1 VYTLK
6 EKSIYKMQAL
16 KDLNDFRVYLIT
28 DRSLFK
34 EQKYFLTAV
43 EAALMGGVK
52 ALQLR
57 EKDLPDSELIKLGIQ
72 LRILTSN
79 YKAKLII
86 NSRADIAEK
95 IGADGVHL
103 TETSVHANEVKSSFP
118 DLIVGVSTHSLEGA
132 HLAETQGAD
141 YITFS
146 PIYETPSKASY
157 GPPQGLGSLRQVTQA
172 VRLPVLALGGITL
185 HRVSECLE
193 QGAFG
198 VAMISDIWNSSHIK
212 QHSFEYMQNFGG
224 NTL

>member
-1 VYTLK
+1 
-6 EKSIYKMQAL
+6 MQAL
-16 KDLNDFRVYLIT
+16 KDLNDLRLYLIT

-34 EQKYFLTAV
+34 VQKYFFAAV
-43 EAALMGGVK
+43 EEALLGGVK

-57 EKDLPDSELIKLGIQ
+57 EKDLPDSDLTKLGIQ
-72 LRILTSN
+72 LRIITSN
-79 YKAKLII
+79 YKAKFII

-103 TETSVHANEVKSSFP
+103 TENSVHANEIKSSFP

-132 HLAETQGAD
+132 RFAETQGAD

-198 VAMISDIWNSSHIK
+198 VALISDIWDSSHIK

>member
-1 VYTLK
+1 MQTSKANYTH
-6 EKSIYKMQAL
+6 KMTIQ
-16 KDLNDFRVYLIT
+16 DLNGLRLYLIT
-28 DRSLFK
+28 DRSLFDGEGK
-34 EQKYFLTAV
+34 FLDAV

-52 ALQLR
+52 TIQLR
-57 EKDLPDSELIKLGIQ
+57 EKDLSDYELVELGKKLR
-72 LRILTSN
+72 LLTSN
-79 YKAKLII
+79 YGTRLFI
-86 NSRADIAEK
+86 NSRADIAEQ
-95 IGADGVHL
+95 IGANGVHL
-103 TETSVHANEVKSSFP
+103 TETSVNANEVKRNFR

-157 GPPQGLGSLRQVTQA
+157 GPPQGLDSLRQVTQA

-185 HRVSECLE
+185 HRVAECLE
-193 QGAFG
+193 RGAFG
-198 VAMISDIWNSSHIK
+198 VALISDIWNSSHIK

>member
-1 VYTLK
+1 MYTLK
-6 EKSIYKMQAL
+6 QKSTYKMRAL
-16 KDLNDFRVYLIT
+16 KDLNDFRLYLIT
-28 DRSLFK
+28 DRSLFRD
-34 EQKYFLTAV
+34 QKYFLTAV
-43 EAALMGGVK
+43 EAALIGGVK

-57 EKDLPDSELIKLGIQ
+57 EKDLSDSELTKLGIQ

-103 TETSVHANEVKSSFP
+103 TETSVHANEIKSNFL

-132 HLAETQGAD
+132 HLAEKQGAD

-157 GPPQGLGSLRQVTQA
+157 GPPQGLDSLRQVTQA

-185 HRVSECLE
+185 QRVPECLE

-198 VAMISDIWNSSHIK
+198 VALISDIWDSSHIK
-212 QHSFEYMQNFGG
+212 QHSFKYTQNFGG

>member
-1 VYTLK
+1 MQTLEANYTH
-6 EKSIYKMQAL
+6 KMTTQ
-16 KDLNDFRVYLIT
+16 DLNGLRLYLIT
-28 DRSLFK
+28 DRSLFDGGAK
-34 EQKYFLTAV
+34 FLDAV

-52 ALQLR
+52 TIQLR
-57 EKDLPDSELIKLGIQ
+57 EKDLSDYELVELGKKLR
-72 LRILTSN
+72 LLTSN
-79 YKAKLII
+79 YGARLFI
-86 NSRADIAEK
+86 NSRADIAEQ
-95 IGADGVHL
+95 IGANGVHL
-103 TETSVHANEVKSSFP
+103 TETSVHANEVKRNFP
-118 DLIVGVSTHSLEGA
+118 DLIVGVSTHSQEGA

-157 GPPQGLGSLRQVTQA
+157 GPPQGLDSLRQVTQA

-185 HRVSECLE
+185 HRVPECLE

-198 VAMISDIWNSSHIK
+198 VALISDIWNSSHIK

>member
-1 VYTLK
+1 MQTLEANYTH
-6 EKSIYKMQAL
+6 KMTTQ
-16 KDLNDFRVYLIT
+16 DLNGLRLYLIT
-28 DRSLFK
+28 DRSLFDGGAK
-34 EQKYFLTAV
+34 FLDAV

-52 ALQLR
+52 TIQLR
-57 EKDLPDSELIKLGIQ
+57 EKDLSDYQLVELGEKLR
-72 LRILTSN
+72 LLTSS
-79 YKAKLII
+79 YGAWLFI
-86 NSRADIAEK
+86 NSRADIAAQ
-95 IGADGVHL
+95 IGANGVHL
-103 TETSVHANEVKSSFP
+103 TETSVHTDEVKRNFP

-157 GPPQGLGSLRQVTQA
+157 GPPQGLDSLRQVTQA

-185 HRVSECLE
+185 HRVAECLE
-193 QGAFG
+193 RGAFG
-198 VAMISDIWNSSHIK
+198 VALISDIWNSSHIK

>member
-1 VYTLK
+1 L
-6 EKSIYKMQAL
+6 EKNSAYKMQTQKAL
-16 KDLNDFRVYLIT
+16 KDLRLYLIT
-28 DRSLFK
+28 DRSLF
-34 EQKYFLTAV
+34 EGQKYFLSAV

-79 YKAKLII
+79 YKAKLFI
-86 NSRADIAEK
+86 NSRAEIAEK

-103 TETSVHANEVKSSFP
+103 TETRLPANEVKSSFP
-118 DLIVGVSTHSLEGA
+118 DLTVGVSTHSLEGA
-132 HLAETQGAD
+132 HLAEKEGAD
-141 YITFS
+141 FITFS
-146 PIYETPSKASY
+146 PIYKTPSKASY
-157 GPPQGLGSLRQVTQA
+157 GPPQGLNSLRKVTQA

-185 HRVSECLE
+185 HRVPECLK

-198 VAMISDIWNSSHIK
+198 VALISDIWNSSHIK
-212 QHSFEYMQNFGG
+212 KHSFEYTQNFGG